1 VQVVAVVEQIK
12 TLVQQEVQVAVEV
25 VQVVYQLQQVDLE
38 LHVKEMLEEEHPIQ
52 LLLQVAVEQVLS
64 VQMDQHLIL
73 VVLQVQVGQV

>member
-1 VQVVAVVEQIK
+1 VLVAVGQIK
-12 TLVQQEVQVAVEV
+12 TLVQQEVQVVVEV

-64 VQMDQHLIL
+64 VQMVEQVI
-73 VVLQVQVGQV
+73 VGVLQVQVEQV

>member
-1 VQVVAVVEQIK
+1 MEQIK

>member
-12 TLVQQEVQVAVEV
+12 TLVQQEVQVVVAV